1 MNRNVL
7 ILAAMVCSQLAIA
20 QNIEK
25 PNFALFIADDCS
37 YYDLGCYGSS
47 DSITPNIDNFA
58 EEGMMFSKAY
68 QAVPMSSSTRHNLY
82 TGIWPVR
89 SGAYPNHTFA
99 DIAGGE
105 PVEKMDGESFKDVL
119 FGKSKTHKKYS
130 KKIKEQ
136 SEALVLWME
145 YCGDKGQETELMAK
159 EHQFKVQKEKAK
171 KQVKQGEE
179 IFFADPT
186 VFVQDG
192 TYYLTGTRNAEP
204 LGFQL
209 LKSDDLRFWKEA
221 GADTLGLVLRKDHT
235 AFGEKGFWAPQ
246 ILKHNGRYL
255 MTYTASEQTA
265 LARSESIGGP
275 YTQEII
281 EPIDGSEK
289 NIDSFLF
296 KDEDGKYYLY
306 HVRFYNGNYIWVAE
320 FDIDKGK
327 IKPETLKKC
336 FDCTEEWERTSNY
349 KSEPI
354 MEGPTVIKKDG
365 FYYLFY
371 SANHFKN
378 IDYAVG
384 YATAPTPFGPWT
396 KSQNSPIIHR
406 SIVGENGSGHGDLF
420 QDKEGNY
427 WYVFHVHNSDTEIDP
442 RRTRIIL
449 LKFTLNEKT
458 GIYDITAD
466 ANSIII
472 PLKND

>member
-7 ILAAMVCSQLAIA
+7 TLAVLGCSQLAIA

-25 PNFALFIADDCS
+25 PNFALFIADECS

-58 EEGMMFSKAY
+58 EEGMMFSKAITDAY
-68 QAVPMSSSTRHNLY
+68 IHRPAVELY
-82 TGIWPVR
+82 
-89 SGAYPNHTFA
+89 
-99 DIAGGE
+99 DI
-105 PVEKMDGESFKDVL
+105 K
-119 FGKSKTHKKYS
+119 
-130 KKIKEQ
+130 
-136 SEALVLWME
+136 
-145 YCGDKGQETELMAK
+145 
-159 EHQFKVQKEKAK
+159 
-171 KQVKQGEE
+171 EE

-349 KSEPI
+349 ESEPI

-442 RRTRIIL
+442 RRTRIIP

-472 PLKND
+472 PLKNE

>member
-68 QAVPMSSSTRHNLY
+68 QAVPMSSPTRHNLY

-89 SGAYPNHTFA
+89 SGAYP
-99 DIAGGE
+99 
-105 PVEKMDGESFKDVL
+105 
-119 FGKSKTHKKYS
+119 
-130 KKIKEQ
+130 
-136 SEALVLWME
+136 WME

-265 LARSESIGGP
+265 LARSESLGGP

-442 RRTRIIL
+442 RRTRIIP